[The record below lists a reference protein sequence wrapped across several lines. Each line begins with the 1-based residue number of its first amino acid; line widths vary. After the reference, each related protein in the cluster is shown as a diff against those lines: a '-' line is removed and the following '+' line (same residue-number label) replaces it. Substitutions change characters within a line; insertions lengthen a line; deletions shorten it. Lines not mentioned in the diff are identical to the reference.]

1 MISEHSPASR
11 AELAT
16 LLTETAKSVSAI
28 LDAEYPTPTS
38 RSYLHPVLGALSAG
52 PGVITELNE
61 RFETLVSRPLPAT
74 PAGLFTV
81 ASVAAALG
89 WLTESLAELTT
100 AVDQIC
106 TKAGISDAQ
115 PADPL
120 SVGTEELGF
129 PFSTTELAAIR
140 TAAQEAGLSA
150 GQYVELLSLALLADS
165 RIADACTEI
174 CDGLLDDA
182 RYVRGEASDHLRT
195 TAGSDSLPTLVRT
208 LLARMEAGE

>member
-1 MISEHSPASR
+1 MISEHAPASR
-11 AELAT
+11 AELAA
-16 LLTETAKSVSAI
+16 LLTESAQSISAI
-28 LDAEYPTPTS
+28 LDAEYPTPAS

-61 RFETLVSRPLPAT
+61 RFEKLVSRPLPAT

-106 TKAGISDAQ
+106 TKAGISETPPAAPPIQDA
-115 PADPL
+115 
-120 SVGTEELGF
+120 EELGF
-129 PFSTTELAAIR
+129 PFSAAELDAIHA
-140 TAAQEAGLSA
+140 AAQAAGLSA
-150 GQYVELLSLALLADS
+150 GQYVELLSLSLLADS
-165 RIADACTEI
+165 RIADACAEI

-182 RYVRGEASDHLRT
+182 RCVRGEASDHLWT

-208 LLARMEAGE
+208 LLTRMEAGE